1 MRDDPPLLSVKGL
14 VKRFGGLLATDHV
27 NVEVGSA
34 QTHAL
39 IGPNGAG
46 KTTLIA
52 QVQGE
57 LRPDEGAILFN
68 GRDIAR
74 DAGWRRAV
82 GGLAR
87 SFQITSIFP
96 QFTALANVVLAVQAQ
111 AGHSFHFGRRAMR
124 EAALVEPA
132 RGALAAI
139 GLAHRAQSRAA
150 ALSHGEQRQLELAM
164 ALAMRPKLLLLDEP
178 MAGMGRQDT
187 ARMTE
192 ILRNLKSQYS
202 ILLVEHDMSAVEALA
217 DRVSVLVSGRIVATG
232 SFEQVR
238 ADAQVRSAYLGERH
252 R

>member
-1 MRDDPPLLSVKGL
+1 MADLPLLSVNKL
-14 VKRFGGLLATDHV
+14 VKRFGGLIATDHV
-27 NVEVGSA
+27 DLDVGVGE
-34 QTHAL
+34 THAL

-46 KTTLIA
+46 KTTFIA
-52 QVQGE
+52 QIQGE
-57 LRPDEGAILFN
+57 LSPDEGAIMFA

-74 DAGWRRAV
+74 EAAWRRALQ
-82 GGLAR
+82 GLAR

-111 AGHSFHFGRRAMR
+111 TSHSFRFWRPGLKDP
-124 EAALVEPA
+124 ALVTPA
-132 RGALAAI
+132 HAALAAI
-139 GLAHRAQSRAA
+139 GLDQRANVRAV

-192 ILRNLKSQYS
+192 ILRKLKTQYS

-217 DRVSVLVSGRIVATG
+217 DRVSVLVAGRVIASG
-232 SFEQVR
+232 SFDQVR
-238 ADAQVRSAYLGERH
+238 ADAQVRAAYLGEKH